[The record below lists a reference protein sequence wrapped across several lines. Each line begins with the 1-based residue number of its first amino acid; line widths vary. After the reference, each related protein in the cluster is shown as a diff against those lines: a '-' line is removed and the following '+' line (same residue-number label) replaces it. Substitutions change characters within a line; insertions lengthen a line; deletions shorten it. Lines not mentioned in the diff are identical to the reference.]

1 MKIQPQK
8 IGLYKIID
16 IRTLVTYKLE
26 DFSGKQITRHRSNI
40 VLYYLNEL
48 FVQEQIQKHVLDNS
62 LLRLH
67 PKKPNIAKS
76 KSVSFSL
83 DNPDIPSDNQPSPYH
98 LVLCPKYQ
106 KTTLKTTIQET
117 PGFEDN
123 R

>member
-1 MKIQPQK
+1 MKLQPQK
-8 IGLYKIID
+8 IELDKIID

-40 VLYYLNEL
+40 VPYYLKEL
-48 FVQEQIQKHVLDNS
+48 FVQEQIWKYILDNS

-67 PKKPNIAKS
+67 PKKPTIAKS

-98 LVLCPKYQ
+98 LVLCPKYP
-106 KTTLKTTIQET
+106 KITL
-117 PGFEDN
+117 
-123 R
+123 